1 MQLNAVDS
9 ASFHLFPCVSHCP
22 IYFVC
27 LFSVFVV
34 FHFKISQ
41 WFFPC
46 CLKDSLFLNSALVPQ
61 GTQIIITKIL
71 LLK

>member
-9 ASFHLFPCVSHCP
+9 ASFQLLPCVPCCP
-22 IYFVC
+22 ISVVC
-27 LFSVFVV
+27 LFSVFVM
-34 FHFKISQ
+34 FHFKIPQ

-61 GTQIIITKIL
+61 GTQIITTKIL

>member
-9 ASFHLFPCVSHCP
+9 ASVHFLPCVSCCP
-22 IYFVC
+22 ISLVC
-27 LFSVFVV
+27 LFSVFVM
-34 FHFKISQ
+34 FHFKTSQ

-46 CLKDSLFLNSALVPQ
+46 CLKGSLFLNSALVPQ
-61 GTQIIITKIL
+61 GTQIITTKIL